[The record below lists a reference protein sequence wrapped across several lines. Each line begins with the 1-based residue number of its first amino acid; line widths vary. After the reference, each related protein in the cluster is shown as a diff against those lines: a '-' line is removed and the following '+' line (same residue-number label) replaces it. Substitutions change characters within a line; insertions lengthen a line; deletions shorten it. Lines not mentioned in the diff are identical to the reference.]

1 MSIKEKTEN
10 ETNLLTTTRNNY
22 NIQRTQFRIK
32 TNPQYHDNYDKCKL
46 DTVEL
51 NFQIIE
57 MNQTVFAK

>member
-1 MSIKEKTEN
+1 MIHQEN
-10 ETNLLTTTRNNY
+10 IWYDVGYPL
-22 NIQRTQFRIK
+22 
-32 TNPQYHDNYDKCKL
+32 YHDNYDKCKL